1 MEAIILFKQ
10 IILVVVIQQSKIK
23 HHQILHKQLQIIQ
36 IIKLRFNQETLRLII
51 KIQPIKIATA
61 QLIKM

>member
-1 MEAIILFKQ
+1 MEALILFKL

-23 HHQILHKQLQIIQ
+23 HHQILHKQLQII
-36 IIKLRFNQETLRLII
+36 K
-51 KIQPIKIATA
+51 IKIATA